1 MPSLL
6 CLDLGTSAAKAAL
19 LTLDGTTRAQA
30 SSGYPTVV
38 TADGGAEQDPADWL
52 RAARDAI
59 AQLLHGT
66 DEKPVALSITGQMQD
81 LVLLTDGDP
90 APAILYSD
98 TRAVAE
104 AAEIGTILRREG
116 RDSAGADWDQI
127 TGNEQDATSCAAMFR
142 RLSRISPEVVG
153 RARGV
158 VFGPAGHLVHALGLG
173 AWCDVTTASATGLLD
188 ARTRRWSDRIACA
201 AGLSRAMLPEL
212 TRATG
217 QVVGRTDETAAELL
231 GLPVGL
237 PVILAPVDAGATT
250 LGIVGL
256 EAGDEYAYLGTSGW
270 LAAVVPEARR
280 AGDGAGRD
288 GLGDEAFADGPVR
301 SQRADVPA
309 SSQRADGL
317 VSSLRTDELAA
328 GVSHHL
334 AIGGRDDSAASP
346 SVSSVTS
353 FPSTS
358 SSSPS
363 PCSSPSPSASPRTL
377 RISALR
383 AAGAAAEWA
392 REALLSGITPEE
404 ADEQLE
410 HREAEHGRGP
420 TGLLALPSIHG
431 ERYPVRE
438 PDLRAAIIGMGP
450 STAAID
456 MYAAVLE
463 GVAHALAHA
472 AVESAAGTSGSAVGA
487 APTPPASPVSPAS
500 PASLIPP
507 ASLTPPASPAV
518 SPSAPRPLAVAGG
531 GAASEPWLRILA
543 DVMGRPMR
551 VVEDADAALLGCA
564 LAAADALQLE
574 HTMRPLAEREGG
586 RIVDPDP
593 SAVRRHARF
602 SRGHRALYRAIAE
615 VGVLR

>member
-38 TADGGAEQDPADWL
+38 TADGGAEQDLADWL

-81 LVLLTDGDP
+81 LVLLTEGDP

-188 ARTRRWSDRIACA
+188 ARTRRWSDPVARA

-217 QVVGRTDETAAELL
+217 QVVGRTDETAADLL

-237 PVILAPVDAGATT
+237 PVILAPGDAGATT

-256 EAGDEYAYLGTSGW
+256 DEGDEYAYLGTSGW

-280 AGDGAGRD
+280 DHEDAGS
-288 GLGDEAFADGPVR
+288 DGPR
-301 SQRADVPA
+301 DAISPDGPRDAASPDGPA
-309 SSQRADGL
+309 PGI
-317 VSSLRTDELAA
+317 
-328 GVSHHL
+328 SHHL
-334 AIGGRDDSAASP
+334 ALSGQDDSSAP
-346 SVSSVTS
+346 
-353 FPSTS
+353 
-358 SSSPS
+358 
-363 PCSSPSPSASPRTL
+363 SPSPSPSPSSTSSFAPPSSWSFAFPSSPPSPSRTL
-377 RISALR
+377 RISALL

-392 REALLSGITPEE
+392 RGALLAGITAEE
-404 ADEQLE
+404 ADDLLE
-410 HREAEHGRGP
+410 RREVEHGRGP

-450 STAAID
+450 STEAID

-472 AVESAAGTSGSAVGA
+472 AVESAAGVTGPVVGA
-487 APTPPASPVSPAS
+487 ALASPREPASPGE
-500 PASLIPP
+500 PASLGDTALPGEP
-507 ASLTPPASPAV
+507 AF
-518 SPSAPRPLAVAGG
+518 APRPLAVAGG
-531 GAASEPWLRILA
+531 GAGSDPWMRILA
-543 DVMGRPMR
+543 DVMGRPVR
-551 VVEDADAALLGCA
+551 VVEEADAALLGCA

-574 HTMRPLAEREGG
+574 HTIRPLADRDSG
-586 RIVDPDP
+586 RTMEPDP

-602 SRGHRALYRAIAE
+602 RRSHRALYLAVAE
-615 VGVLR
+615 VGALR

>member
-1 MPSLL
+1 
-6 CLDLGTSAAKAAL
+6 
-19 LTLDGTTRAQA
+19 
-30 SSGYPTVV
+30 
-38 TADGGAEQDPADWL
+38 
-52 RAARDAI
+52 
-59 AQLLHGT
+59 
-66 DEKPVALSITGQMQD
+66 
-81 LVLLTDGDP
+81 
-90 APAILYSD
+90 
-98 TRAVAE
+98 
-104 AAEIGTILRREG
+104 
-116 RDSAGADWDQI
+116 
-127 TGNEQDATSCAAMFR
+127 
-142 RLSRISPEVVG
+142 
-153 RARGV
+153 
-158 VFGPAGHLVHALGLG
+158 LVHALGLG
-173 AWCDVTTASATGLLD
+173 AWCDATTASATGLLD
-188 ARTRRWSDRIACA
+188 ARTRRWSEPVARA

-217 QVVGRTDETAAELL
+217 QIVGRTDETSAELL
-231 GLPVGL
+231 GLPVRM
-237 PVILAPVDAGATT
+237 PVILAPGDAGATT

-256 EAGDEYAYLGTSGW
+256 DAGDEYAYLGTSGW

-280 AGDGAGRD
+280 AGDGAGRE
-288 GLGDEAFADGPVR
+288 GLGDEAFVGGPV
-301 SQRADVPA
+301 SAP
-309 SSQRADGL
+309 
-317 VSSLRTDELAA
+317 RTDELAP

-334 AIGGRDDSAASP
+334 AIGGRDDSVASP
-346 SVSSVTS
+346 SVSS

-363 PCSSPSPSASPRTL
+363 PCSPPSPSASPRTL

-383 AAGAAAEWA
+383 AAGVAAEWA
-392 REALLSGITPEE
+392 RGALLSGITPEE
-404 ADEQLE
+404 ADELLE

-450 STAAID
+450 STGAID

-472 AVESAAGTSGSAVGA
+472 AVESAAAASGSAVDAG
-487 APTPPASPVSPAS
+487 PASPAS
-500 PASLIPP
+500 PASPL
-507 ASLTPPASPAV
+507 SPAV
-518 SPSAPRPLAVAGG
+518 SSSASRPLAVAGG
-531 GAASEPWLRILA
+531 GASSEPWLRILA

-586 RIVDPDP
+586 RTVDPDP

-602 SRGHRALYRAIAE
+602 RRGHRALYRAVAE
-615 VGVLR
+615 VGALR

>member
-38 TADGGAEQDPADWL
+38 TTDGGAEQDPADWL

-59 AQLLHGT
+59 AQLLHGAG
-66 DEKPVALSITGQMQD
+66 EEPVALSITGQMQD
-81 LVLLTDGDP
+81 LVLLTEGEPD
-90 APAILYSD
+90 PAILYSD
-98 TRAVAE
+98 TRAVAA
-104 AAEIGTILRREG
+104 AAEIRTILRREG
-116 RDSAGADWDQI
+116 TGPTDADWDRI

-142 RLSRISPEVVG
+142 RLSRTSPEVVG

-158 VFGPAGHLVHALGLG
+158 VFGPAGYLVHALGLG
-173 AWCDVTTASATGLLD
+173 AWCDATTASATGLLD
-188 ARTRRWSDRIACA
+188 TRTRRWSDPVARA
-201 AGLSRAMLPEL
+201 AGLRRAMLPEL

-217 QVVGRTDETAAELL
+217 QIVGRTDETSAELL

-237 PVILAPVDAGATT
+237 PVILAPGDAGATT

-270 LAAVVPEARR
+270 LAAVVPEPRR
-280 AGDGAGRD
+280 RGDGAERD
-288 GLGDEAFADGPVR
+288 GPGDAAFVDDPT
-301 SQRADVPA
+301 SDV
-309 SSQRADGL
+309 SY
-317 VSSLRTDELAA
+317 
-328 GVSHHL
+328 HL
-334 AIGGRDDSAASP
+334 AIGGRDAASAASP
-346 SVSSVTS
+346 SVASR
-353 FPSTS
+353 

-363 PCSSPSPSASPRTL
+363 ASSPSPSAASSSPSPSASPSPSSTPRTL

-392 REALLSGITPEE
+392 RGALLAGITPEE
-404 ADEQLE
+404 ADVLLE
-410 HREAEHGRGP
+410 RREAEHGRGP

-431 ERYPVRE
+431 ERYPMRE

-450 STAAID
+450 STEAID

-472 AVESAAGTSGSAVGA
+472 AESAVDMNGSAVGA
-487 APTPPASPVSPAS
+487 DSASPAS
-500 PASLIPP
+500 PASPG
-507 ASLTPPASPAV
+507 SLTPPVSPAV

-531 GAASEPWLRILA
+531 GAASGPWLRILA
-543 DVMGRPMR
+543 DILGRPMR

-574 HTMRPLAEREGG
+574 HTIRPLAERKDG
-586 RIVDPDP
+586 RTVDPDP
-593 SAVRRHARF
+593 SAMRRHTRF
-602 SRGHRALYRAIAE
+602 SRSHRALYRAIAE
-615 VGVLR
+615 VVALR

>member
-59 AQLLHGT
+59 AQLLHGA
-66 DEKPVALSITGQMQD
+66 DEEPVALSITGQMQD
-81 LVLLTDGDP
+81 LVLLTEGEPD
-90 APAILYSD
+90 PAILYSD

-104 AAEIGTILRREG
+104 AAEIRTILRREG
-116 RDSAGADWDQI
+116 TGPADADWDRV

-142 RLSRISPEVVG
+142 RLSRTSPEVVG

-158 VFGPAGHLVHALGLG
+158 VFGPAGYLVHALGLG

-188 ARTRRWSDRIACA
+188 ARTRRWSNQIACA

-217 QVVGRTDETAAELL
+217 QIVGRTDEIAAELL
-231 GLPVGL
+231 GLPVRM
-237 PVILAPVDAGATT
+237 PVILAPGDAGATT

-256 EAGDEYAYLGTSGW
+256 DAGDEYAYLGTSGW

-288 GLGDEAFADGPVR
+288 GLGDEAFVGGPESSPRTDSPVSSPRTNGPV
-301 SQRADVPA
+301 SAP
-309 SSQRADGL
+309 
-317 VSSLRTDELAA
+317 RTDELAP
-328 GVSHHL
+328 GVPHHL
-334 AIGGRDDSAASP
+334 AIGGRDDSVASP
-346 SVSSVTS
+346 SVSS

-363 PCSSPSPSASPRTL
+363 PCSPPSPSASPRTL

-392 REALLSGITPEE
+392 RGALLSGITPEE
-404 ADEQLE
+404 ADELLE

-450 STAAID
+450 STGAID

-472 AVESAAGTSGSAVGA
+472 AVESAAAAGGSAVDAG
-487 APTPPASPVSPAS
+487 PASPAS
-500 PASLIPP
+500 PASPL
-507 ASLTPPASPAV
+507 SPAV
-518 SPSAPRPLAVAGG
+518 SSSASRPLAVAGG
-531 GAASEPWLRILA
+531 GASSEPWLRILA

-574 HTMRPLAEREGG
+574 HTMRPLVEREGG
-586 RIVDPDP
+586 RTVDPDP

-602 SRGHRALYRAIAE
+602 SRGHRALYRAVAE
-615 VGVLR
+615 VGALR